1 MKLYLEKLIN
11 FPFLCHGRLQR
22 LMLAEKLYLII
33 FLDVFRREREG
44 ALLQGLI
51 MKNYFLRTKKS
62 AEENFARI
70 YDFNFGICVVDGE
83 KSFLIFRKS
92 CVGENGASDEE
103 TSPRNPINVDL
114 FSIIFA
120 FDDKFPAIN
129 LELRERK
136 KCCV

>member
-1 MKLYLEKLIN
+1 M
-11 FPFLCHGRLQR
+11 
-22 LMLAEKLYLII
+22 
-33 FLDVFRREREG
+33 
-44 ALLQGLI
+44 
-51 MKNYFLRTKKS
+51 KKS

-70 YDFNFGICVVDGE
+70 YDFNFGILRCRRRKE
-83 KSFLIFRKS
+83 FLIFRKS

-136 KCCV
+136 KFVFEASQFFNQISIFLHRKIYFLVIDFPVVQFLQL